1 MSEKEKQI
9 TEDYIKALSAEELDV
24 VVKCLPDRV
33 LWNELF
39 NRYEANRKIVNGLE
53 CLVGKA

>member
-24 VVKCLPDRV
+24 VVKCLPDRF
-33 LWNELF
+33 LWNELLG
-39 NRYEANRKIVNGLE
+39 RYEANLKIVKGLE
-53 CLVGKA
+53 SLVGKA